1 MTFAVH
7 SCQQNSVCVPF
18 SFART
23 QLFPTAE
30 EEVKGIAV
38 NPAFAEELLVF
49 QELGEEAEAHG
60 NMLKLTIRPY
70 ACGADEKQFVE
81 LATELV
87 FGAKYPF

>member
-1 MTFAVH
+1 M
-7 SCQQNSVCVPF
+7 
-18 SFART
+18 
-23 QLFPTAE
+23 
-30 EEVKGIAV
+30 